1 MPLVL
6 SSDLWTHLPP
16 HLLSLLQC
24 ELGGSPAPAPAEG
37 GGGGLLPDSPGALGT
52 CGGGGPLGSEF
63 GLGAALGAAGSPGG
77 NSRTGAAAR
86 TPEQCARVLRK
97 KLKQIEALALR
108 VRAGARPTAD
118 ERAKLESGAQLRAEL
133 DALLVRVRVRV
144 RVRARVRVS

>member
-6 SSDLWTHLPP
+6 SSDLWTHVPP

-24 ELGGSPAPAPAEG
+24 ELGGSLAPPPAEG

-52 CGGGGPLGSEF
+52 CGGGAPPGSEF

-77 NSRTGAAAR
+77 NSRTVR
-86 TPEQCARVLRK
+86 TPEQGARVLRK

-118 ERAKLESGAQLRAEL
+118 ERAKLESGTQLRAEL
-133 DALLVRVRVRV
+133 DALLVRIRIRF
-144 RVRARVRVS
+144 RVRVS